1 MKQNT
6 FALLAFIIT
15 ILYACQPA
23 ATFIEPQPIGTDNL
37 IKFPNRLH
45 GTYISL
51 EDSTLLSI
59 NDKSIHKIYN
69 FTYTIHKNEL
79 DNTSKIVGDSI
90 INPINN
96 KKSAFKVQ
104 GDSLAIDIH
113 QIDTLFHLDK
123 DHILRKFK
131 GYYFLNSHYNNSS
144 WELKK
149 LQLTKG
155 KISISK
161 ISKGTD
167 LDMLRGIAEHPEDT
181 ISLIKLAPTKRQFK
195 KFVKNRGFSDSE
207 DYVKLE

>member
-1 MKQNT
+1 MKQVKL
-6 FALLAFIIT
+6 ALIAFIIT

-37 IKFPNRLH
+37 SKFPNRLH
-45 GTYISL
+45 GTYINL

-79 DNTSKIVGDSI
+79 DSTSKIVGDSI